1 MIIKKN
7 GDEKNMKKIIIG
19 VLTLF
24 LLIGIVCAADINN
37 LKMPND
43 WEPISNGTYHQKDPF
58 TNGGNGH
65 NMMIQKWTDSLKEE
79 YCSNHTD
86 ENYLVKDYGNNTMVY
101 VFDEDTGCFEV
112 VEIDGEKYFVNFWY
126 TKGSNIDE
134 AAKTYDFMMEF
145 NKLNNVQPIK
155 V

>member
-1 MIIKKN
+1 
-7 GDEKNMKKIIIG
+7 MKTITKILIG
-19 VLTLF
+19 ISILF
-24 LLIGIVCAADINN
+24 LLMGIVCATDISKM
-37 LKMPND
+37 KMPD
-43 WEPISNGTYHQKDPF
+43 GWELINGGTYHQVDPF

-65 NMMIQKWTDSLKEE
+65 NMMIQNWTDSLKDE
-79 YCSNHTD
+79 YCSNHTED
-86 ENYLVKDYGNNTMVY
+86 NYVVKDYGNNTMVY

-145 NKLNNVQPIK
+145 NKLNNLKPVEI
-155 V
+155 